1 MRQLLIGT
9 NIPFMRYR
17 RIAYAFSGTLI
28 LATTVWLFVHGGPR
42 YSVDFTGGTLLQIR
56 TSQVLPA
63 DQVRQALD
71 AGGFR
76 GIELQQMAGQN
87 RDEFL
92 LRLQQHAGQ
101 DPFVGISQA
110 IQAKFPGVQ
119 VERRRTETVGPR
131 IGSELR
137 TKAIWAVLGS
147 LAGILLYVGIRY
159 EFKFAFGAVVALF
172 HDVFIT
178 LGMLCFTGRE
188 VSLTVVAALL
198 TIAGYSIND
207 TIVVFDRIR
216 ERSRALRKET
226 HSRAMDIAVNRL
238 PEVVRRLRDADAFD
252 AEGAVEPIPI
262 SSNDEIG
269 QVARAFDAVHRQANK
284 CDVCILCAAVADYKP
299 AKVSPVK
306 IKKRSENFSLEL
318 IRTRDILDSLGHQRD
333 RRFLLVGFAAE
344 TNHVKENAA
353 KKLHDKNCDIIVAND
368 VSSANSGIESDAN
381 EVTILFQNGAP
392 QKISRAPKKIIAS
405 ELVKIFSKIR
415 NKNV

>member
-1 MRQLLIGT
+1 MIQFLIGT
-9 NIPFMRYR
+9 DLPFMRYR
-17 RIAYAFSGTLI
+17 RFAYMVSSAIA
-28 LATTVWLFVHGGPR
+28 LATVIWLVVHGGPK

-188 VSLTVVAALL
+188 VSLTVLAALL

-226 HSRAMDIAVNRL
+226 HSGVMDIAVNETLSRTVITSL
-238 PEVVRRLRDADAFD
+238 TVFLTALALFVWGGEVLHDFSFAMLVGVGF
-252 AEGAVEPIPI
+252 GTY
-262 SSNDEIG
+262 SSVY
-269 QVARAFDAVHRQANK
+269 VASALA
-284 CDVCILCAAVADYKP
+284 L
-299 AKVSPVK
+299 
-306 IKKRSENFSLEL
+306 
-318 IRTRDILDSLGHQRD
+318 DIWIAID
-333 RRFLLVGFAAE
+333 RRKGVKAE
-344 TNHVKENAA
+344 
-353 KKLHDKNCDIIVAND
+353 
-368 VSSANSGIESDAN
+368 
-381 EVTILFQNGAP
+381 
-392 QKISRAPKKIIAS
+392 
-405 ELVKIFSKIR
+405 
-415 NKNV
+415 

>member
-92 LRLQQHAGQ
+92 LRLQQPAGQ

-188 VSLTVVAALL
+188 VSLTVLAALL

-226 HSRAMDIAVNRL
+226 HSRVMDIAVNETLSRTIITSL
-238 PEVVRRLRDADAFD
+238 TVFLTALALFIWGGEVLRDFSFAMLVGVTF
-252 AEGAVEPIPI
+252 GTY
-262 SSNDEIG
+262 SSVY
-269 QVARAFDAVHRQANK
+269 VASALA
-284 CDVCILCAAVADYKP
+284 L
-299 AKVSPVK
+299 
-306 IKKRSENFSLEL
+306 
-318 IRTRDILDSLGHQRD
+318 DIWIALD
-333 RRFLLVGFAAE
+333 RRKGIKAE
-344 TNHVKENAA
+344 
-353 KKLHDKNCDIIVAND
+353 
-368 VSSANSGIESDAN
+368 
-381 EVTILFQNGAP
+381 
-392 QKISRAPKKIIAS
+392 
-405 ELVKIFSKIR
+405 
-415 NKNV
+415 